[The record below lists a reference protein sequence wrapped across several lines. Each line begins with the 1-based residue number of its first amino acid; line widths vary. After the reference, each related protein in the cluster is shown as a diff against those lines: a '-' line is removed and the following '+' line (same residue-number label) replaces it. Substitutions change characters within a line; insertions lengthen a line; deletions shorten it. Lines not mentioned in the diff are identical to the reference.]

1 MKQNAPGRFPPNRMV
16 LKQSTLDRSTLC
28 GLLAILLWSTTIA
41 LVRSLT
47 EQVGP
52 LTAAAA
58 VYLTGGAFCLAHLW
72 KSGDP
77 LAHLRRLPRLYLFGC
92 GALFVLYMFALYQA
106 IGLATDRTQ
115 VLEIGMVN
123 YLWPSLTIL
132 FSLILLHKKARF
144 LLIPGT
150 MLALLG
156 IFLVLTQGTTV
167 SWISLSQHV
176 RDNPLPFSLALAAAV
191 SWGLYSNLTRRWTEP
206 DSGGAVAFFMLATGI
221 VLLLLR
227 LLSEE
232 SSAWNLRALIEV
244 LFLGL
249 ATALA
254 YVCWDVSMRKGDVV
268 LVAAGS
274 YFTPFFSTLISC
286 IYLDIQAG
294 VGLWAGCLLLVVGSL
309 LSWASVVEKGP

>member
-1 MKQNAPGRFPPNRMV
+1 MV
-16 LKQSTLDRSTLC
+16 LRQLTLDRSTLC

-58 VYLTGGAFCLAHLW
+58 VYLTGGVFCLAHLW
-72 KSGDP
+72 KTGDP
-77 LAHLRRLPRLYLFGC
+77 LAHLRRLPHLYLFGC
-92 GALFVLYMFALYQA
+92 GALFLLYMFALFQA
-106 IGLATDRTQ
+106 VGLAADRLQ
-115 VLEIGMVN
+115 VLEISMVN

-167 SWISLSQHV
+167 SWDSFSQHV
-176 RDNPLPFSLALAAAV
+176 RSNPLAFFLALIAAV
-191 SWGLYSNLTRRWTEP
+191 SWGLYSNLTRRWAGP
-206 DSGGAVAFFMLATGI
+206 NSDGAVAFFMLATGI

-227 LLSEE
+227 LLSAE

-254 YVCWDVSMRKGDVV
+254 YVCWDVCMRKGDVV
-268 LVAAGS
+268 LVAACS
-274 YFTPFFSTLISC
+274 YFTPFFSTLTSC
-286 IYLDIQAG
+286 IYLDVRASA
-294 VGLWAGCLLLVVGSL
+294 GLWTGCLLLIAGSL
-309 LSWASVVEKGP
+309 LSWASVVEKKS